1 MTITSK
7 AAFIKGHVH
16 MVSVKNHIL
25 NYFKQTGKAF
35 TVRDIEYR
43 LWYDFET
50 VKKRIS
56 DLELE
61 GKLKIIGTTSGY
73 SLYIYKPHEPL
84 LTKTQAWQ
92 EAVNRVCPEKFG
104 EILEVYNKV
113 KR

>member
-1 MTITSK
+1 MTIASNQS
-7 AAFIKGHVH
+7 FIKGESHR
-16 MVSVKNHIL
+16 VSVKNHIL

-35 TVRDIEYR
+35 TVRDIEKR

-61 GKLKIIGTTSGY
+61 GKLKIIGTSSGY
-73 SLYIYKPHEPL
+73 SLYIYSPHEPL
-84 LTKTQAWQ
+84 LTKTQAWI
-92 EAVNRVCPEKFG
+92 EAVNRICPKKLG
-104 EILEVYNKV
+104 KILEIYNKL